1 MPSPEWAQGLAE
13 RYLSQSLPRRWAH
26 VQAVACRAA
35 AAAPALGDDAELLV
49 CAAWLHDI
57 GYAPA
62 VAETGFHSLDGARLV
77 EKLSDDGRL
86 AALVAHHSG
95 AAVEASLRGL
105 SGPLDAEFAR
115 ERSAVADAL
124 WWADL
129 TTGPDGESVTVTER
143 LAEIER
149 RYGPNHLVTTS
160 ISQAKAE
167 LLGAVRRTQ
176 KLVGQSAQVGLVL
189 VR

>member
-1 MPSPEWAQGLAE
+1 MPSPAWAEALAE
-13 RYLSQSLPRRWAH
+13 RYLSKALPRRWAH
-26 VQAVACRAA
+26 VQAVASRAA
-35 AAAPALGDDAELLV
+35 AAADAFEDDADLLV

-57 GYAPA
+57 GYAPS
-62 VAETGFHSLDGARLV
+62 VAETGFHPLDGARLV
-77 EKLSDDGRL
+77 EKLCGDGRL

-95 AAVEASLRGL
+95 AEVEAALRGL
-105 SGPLDAEFAR
+105 SGPLNGEFAR

-129 TTGPDGESVTVTER
+129 TTGPVGESVTVTER
-143 LAEIER
+143 LAEIGR

-160 ISQAKAE
+160 ICQAKAE
-167 LLGAVRRTQ
+167 LLGSVRRTQ
-176 KLVGQSAQVGLVL
+176 QLVRQSAQIGLLL

>member
-1 MPSPEWAQGLAE
+1 MPSRAWAQALAE
-13 RYLSQSLPRRWAH
+13 RYLSQALPRRWAH
-26 VQAVACRAA
+26 VQAVASRAA
-35 AAAPALGDDAELLV
+35 GAPAVFGDDADLLV

-57 GYAPA
+57 GYAPS
-62 VAETGFHSLDGARLV
+62 VIETGFHPLDGARLV
-77 EKLSDDGRL
+77 EKLCGDGRL

-95 AAVEASLRGL
+95 ATVEAALRGL
-105 SGPLDAEFAR
+105 SGPLNAEFPR

-167 LLGAVRRTQ
+167 LFGSVRRTQ
-176 KLVGQSAQVGLVL
+176 QLVRQSTQVGLVL
-189 VR
+189 IR

>member
-1 MPSPEWAQGLAE
+1 MPSPAWAQALAE
-13 RYLSQSLPRRWAH
+13 RYLSQALPRRWAH
-26 VQAVACRAA
+26 VQAVASRAA
-35 AAAPALGDDAELLV
+35 AAAPTLRDDAALLV

-57 GYAPA
+57 GYAPS

-77 EKLSDDGRL
+77 KKLCDDGRL

-95 AAVEASLRGL
+95 AAVEAALRGL
-105 SGPLDAEFAR
+105 SGPLHAEFAR
-115 ERSAVADAL
+115 EHSAVADAL

-129 TTGPDGESVTVTER
+129 TTGPAGESVTVTER

-160 ISQAKAE
+160 ISHAKAE
-167 LLGAVRRTQ
+167 LFGSVRRTQ
-176 KLVGQSAQVGLVL
+176 QLVRRSAQVGLVL
-189 VR
+189 IR

>member
-1 MPSPEWAQGLAE
+1 MSSPAWAEALAE
-13 RYLSQSLPRRWAH
+13 RYLSQALPRRWAH
-26 VQAVACRAA
+26 VQAVASRAA
-35 AAAPALGDDAELLV
+35 AAADALGGDADLLV

-57 GYAPA
+57 GYAPS
-62 VAETGFHSLDGARLV
+62 VAETGFHPLDGARLV
-77 EKLSDDGRL
+77 EGLCKDGRL

-105 SGPLDAEFAR
+105 SGPLNAEFAC
-115 ERSAVADAL
+115 ERSAAADAL

-129 TTGPDGESVTVTER
+129 TTGPDGESVTATER

-149 RYGPNHLVTTS
+149 RYGPNHLVTKS

-167 LLGAVRRTQ
+167 LFGSVRRTQ
-176 KLVGQSAQVGLVL
+176 QLVGRSAQVGLVL